1 MLLNNTEPL
10 LSQLDVPRLNRVMAT
25 LASAVTGRE
34 AVLAQGIDDAQT
46 LLGDLTTR
54 RDAIDRSL
62 VNLETLITGIAE
74 REEEVERFLPP
85 FAPTAETLA
94 AGPGELGLAVAQAD
108 VLVDRSKEKPADTPP
123 LMRNTY
129 TDC

>member
-46 LLGDLTTR
+46 LLGELTTR

-62 VNLETLITGIAE
+62 VNLETLIPGIAE
-74 REEEVERFLPP
+74 RDEEVERLLTA
-85 FAPTAETLA
+85 FAPPAAPLA
-94 AGPGELGLAVAQAD
+94 ARPAHPGLAGGQHDWPVDLSPLVAA
-108 VLVDRSKEKPADTPP
+108 AHA
-123 LMRNTY
+123 
-129 TDC
+129 TD